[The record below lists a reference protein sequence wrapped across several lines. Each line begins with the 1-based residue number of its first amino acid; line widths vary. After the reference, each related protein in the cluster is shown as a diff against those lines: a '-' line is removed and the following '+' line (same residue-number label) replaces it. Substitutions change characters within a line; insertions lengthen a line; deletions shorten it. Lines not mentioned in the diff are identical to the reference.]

1 MLDGIY
7 KILEGGK
14 HMITL
19 VLWFKNKQSKPF
31 SIIIQSE
38 SWAEIAILAN
48 QTINRTEEKF
58 LYMEE
63 KKNACNL

>member
-1 MLDGIY
+1 MVFIKY
-7 KILEGGK
+7 YREET

-19 VLWFKNKQSKPF
+19 VLWFKNKQNKPF

-38 SWAEIAILAN
+38 SWAEIAIIAN
-48 QTINRTEEKF
+48 QTINETKEKF

-63 KKNACNL
+63 KKNACSL